1 MQSILSATRVSIR
14 VRVPEKKGRILIRPR
29 RCAGAARGAAQ
40 QALAAASTN
49 ASSSLPTP
57 AAVPDPSISI
67 PQSSRE
73 TTSTVGVAPAQP
85 PVSCRRQH
93 TVPSVRAPQSCT
105 LPLRRRSSVQHT
117 RSPSRSIDSLEVGA
131 AFVLPVELATQQ
143 LRRGPA
149 GATCIARAA
158 TRALVN
164 EAAGRANSYRAVR
177 GGYRPSF

>member
-85 PVSCRRQH
+85 PASCRSSSFSTWCRRFVRHNHVQYPCG
-93 TVPSVRAPQSCT
+93 VAAACNILALRVALSIRWRWGLPSCCQWSSLPSSC
-105 LPLRRRSSVQHT
+105 
-117 RSPSRSIDSLEVGA
+117 GG
-131 AFVLPVELATQQ
+131 
-143 LRRGPA
+143 GP
-149 GATCIARAA
+149 G
-158 TRALVN
+158 
-164 EAAGRANSYRAVR
+164 
-177 GGYRPSF
+177 